1 MTQRGEEAVS
11 VTPASNNG
19 SGEQVMRFSVLG
31 SGSRGN
37 CTLVQS
43 KDSCLLID
51 NGFSGKEVVERL
63 ARLGIT
69 PDMLSALVVTHEH
82 SDHVKGVGV
91 LARRCNIP
99 VYANEATHRAI
110 EATVGALPLPR
121 EFGVGDT
128 FIINELSLHP
138 FSVSHDAVDPV
149 GFTVSDGE
157 RTLGYCT
164 DTGKITRLIEYR
176 LQACQALILEA
187 NHDVQM
193 LKTGPYPFPLKQR
206 VLSGGGHLANNDSVD
221 FARRLAGGCLKMLVL
236 AHLSAAN
243 NHPDLVLGEVR
254 RQLGLYKDLH
264 ITIAAQKQAGPLLEI
279 VL

>member
-1 MTQRGEEAVS
+1 MIQRGERAVS
-11 VTPASNNG
+11 VTQASNNDSNG
-19 SGEQVMRFSVLG
+19 QAVRFSVLG

-63 ARLGIT
+63 ARLGLA
-69 PDMLSALVVTHEH
+69 PDVLSALVVTHEH
-82 SDHVKGVGV
+82 SDHVKGIGV
-91 LARRCNIP
+91 LARRCGIP

-110 EATVGALPLPR
+110 AATVGVLPLSR
-121 EFGVGDT
+121 EFGVGEP
-128 FIINELSLHP
+128 FVINELCLHP

-187 NHDVQM
+187 NHDIHM
-193 LKTGPYPFPLKQR
+193 LKTGPYPLPLQQR
-206 VLSGGGHLANNDSVD
+206 VLSGGGHLANSDSVD
-221 FARRLAGGCLKMLVL
+221 FARRLAGGCLKMLVF

-243 NHPDLVLGEVR
+243 NHPELVLGEVR
-254 RQLGLYKDLH
+254 RQLGPYKELQVG
-264 ITIAAQKQAGPLLEI
+264 IAAQEQAGPLLDI